1 VLIRHNL
8 ARPLIERAAR
18 GHSIPGGNMQR
29 IASISAS
36 AAAVAAGL
44 TLAVPGSI
52 SLAAPTAAGGTAAP
66 AAVTSAASLPKITV
80 AMTGKKI
87 TVGGALQSGGV
98 RIVSTVTGERQGEP
112 IFVRLD
118 PGVTLN
124 QFLNLLKRAADPNN
138 LIGIGS
144 IVIDTTVGRGQT
156 NSIQADLKPGQYV
169 ALDLAVN
176 GQPPL
181 TPFTIV
187 KAASPAN
194 LPAPKA
200 TIAAIEFGFR
210 GPRKLHDGE
219 LVRFANHGF
228 LVHMIDFGRARN
240 AADADKAARLLRQ
253 GKLRQVGP
261 LITGNGSFAGP
272 LSHRAF
278 QQEVIR
284 NRPGYYVLACFMQT
298 QDGRDHVVLGMERVI
313 RIVR

>member
-1 VLIRHNL
+1 LK
-8 ARPLIERAAR
+8 
-18 GHSIPGGNMQR
+18 R

-36 AAAVAAGL
+36 AAIVAAGL
-44 TLAVPGSI
+44 SLAVTSGV
-52 SLAAPTAAGGTAAP
+52 SLAASTAAGGP
-66 AAVTSAASLPKITV
+66 ARADVTSAAKLPKINV

-98 RIVSTVTGERQGEP
+98 RIVATVTGEQQGEP
-112 IFVRLD
+112 IFVRLN
-118 PGVTLN
+118 PRVPLSR
-124 QFLNLLKRAADPNN
+124 FLQLLQANADPNS
-138 LIGIGS
+138 LTGIGS
-144 IVIDTTVGRGQT
+144 IVTDAAVARGHT
-156 NSIQADLKPGQYV
+156 STIQADLKPGHYV
-169 ALDLAVN
+169 AVDLAVN

-210 GPRKLHDGE
+210 GPGRLHDGE

-240 AADADKAARLLRQ
+240 AADAGKAARLLRQ

-261 LITGNGSFAGP
+261 LITGSGSFAGP

-313 RIVR
+313 HIVR